1 MGVTAIPYDA
11 SGNYSLPSGY
21 LAVSGQTILATQ
33 HNPPLED
40 IASSLSQLLLRSG
53 VAPMTGPLNLNGFKA
68 LNLPVSTAAGDAVE
82 YTQLQAVISSV
93 TTLDTT
99 LRALIT
105 ASSIPTGQR
114 GSFFMQAAPTGWI
127 IGNGGTIGSATSG
140 STTRA
145 NADTEALFTLFWNN
159 FTNGTLPIFN
169 SDGSVSSRGA
179 SAAVD
184 FAANKRLRIFDLRT
198 RYDRGAD
205 LGLGFNTSLF
215 VGTTQADSVGPHRHT
230 LPRTS
235 VDSAGVA
242 TVHSVGTAAGTIDT
256 SLTDSSIGDETRPRT
271 VASLPCIKL

>member
-1 MGVTAIPYDA
+1 MPFDS
-11 SGNYSLPSGY
+11 SGNFSLPPGY
-21 LAVSGQTILATQ
+21 LAVSGQTILASQ
-33 HNPPLED
+33 HNPSLED

-114 GSFFMQAAPTGWI
+114 GSFFMQSAPTGWI
-127 IGNGGTIGSATSG
+127 IANGGTIGNAASG
-140 STTRA
+140 GSTRA
-145 NADTEALFTLFWNN
+145 NADTEALFALFWNS
-159 FTNGTLPIFN
+159 FTNGTLPIRN
-169 SDGSVSSRGA
+169 ADGSISSRGA

-184 FAANKRLRIFDLRT
+184 FAANKRLTIFDLRT

-205 LGLGFNTSLF
+205 LGLGFDTGLF
-215 VGTTQADSVGPHRHT
+215 VGTTQADSVGPHKHT

-235 VDSAGVA
+235 VDSPGFD
-242 TVHSVGTAAGTIDT
+242 TVQSVGTAAGTIATSTTDT
-256 SLTDSSIGDETRPRT
+256 TIGAETRPRS